1 MPAMLDIS
9 STMSQSMVRFCTGD
23 LSAEQLACLAAQPL
37 DPILAAA
44 PKHPPSPCVPPK
56 GMNGEYLTKL
66 SSHSDT

>member
-1 MPAMLDIS
+1 
-9 STMSQSMVRFCTGD
+9 MVRFCTGD

-44 PKHPPSPCVPPK
+44 PKHSPSPCVPPK